1 MNRSCLSCFMQLS
14 NSNLN
19 KQWCIGSWV
28 QSGAAT
34 SKIGRGYTEKYRYYI
49 YFLYI
54 KYIVFFK
61 FIYIH
66 AHSHTQFYTDT
77 AALIWRICGR
87 VFFCTKVKMN
97 MKWMSTRNSLLK
109 YDLVFCID
117 ALNIQLHRKVI
128 RKYESLPFSVLN
140 SIPSAG
146 TDDLN
151 PWSCIQNCSTAWG
164 KSL

>member
-34 SKIGRGYTEKYRYYI
+34 SKIGRGYIERYRYYI

-61 FIYIH
+61 FIYILT
-66 AHSHTQFYTDT
+66 HSHTQFYTDT
-77 AALIWRICGR
+77 AALI
-87 VFFCTKVKMN
+87 
-97 MKWMSTRNSLLK
+97 
-109 YDLVFCID
+109 
-117 ALNIQLHRKVI
+117 
-128 RKYESLPFSVLN
+128 
-140 SIPSAG
+140 
-146 TDDLN
+146 
-151 PWSCIQNCSTAWG
+151 
-164 KSL
+164 